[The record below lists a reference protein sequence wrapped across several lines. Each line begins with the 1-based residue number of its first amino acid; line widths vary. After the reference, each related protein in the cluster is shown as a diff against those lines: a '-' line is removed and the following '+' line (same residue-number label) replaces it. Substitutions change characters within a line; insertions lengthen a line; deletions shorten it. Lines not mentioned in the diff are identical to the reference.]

1 MITPYLWHNPRYLL
15 SQQNHKTLTLMTSS
29 ALPTLLATD
38 PSIVD
43 LAMTTSI
50 AINGTV
56 ANNTVISETLISRS
70 LSAAEYNSTHEAML
84 ARTLQRIAV
93 KKEQGLR
100 SPDELWIV
108 DHNDVYTLG
117 QASKKEHILQH
128 TTTPIIQTDR
138 GGQVTWH
145 GHGQLVI
152 YWLFDLHSLGWSVR
166 HLVSHAEQAIE
177 DVLNDCLKA
186 TESNAAVSTNTI
198 SAHARR
204 DAPGV
209 YLYSNAGPDTDT
221 DTDKDNTIMLGKIA
235 SLGFKIKHGFSYHGI
250 ALNINCDLAAFNAI
264 NPCGYAGM
272 QMLRIADFIS
282 MTDSIDDAVANGANK
297 NSNESDKS
305 LSYEQ
310 VTQKLIDN
318 IAQRHAGL
326 IELRAIGT
334 K

>member
-1 MITPYLWHNPRYLL
+1 
-15 SQQNHKTLTLMTSS
+15 MTQH
-29 ALPTLLATD
+29 
-38 PSIVD
+38 
-43 LAMTTSI
+43 
-50 AINGTV
+50 
-56 ANNTVISETLISRS
+56 ISDTLISKVFSSADYNPTHDAMLKRS
-70 LSAAEYNSTHEAML
+70 LE
-84 ARTLQRIAV
+84 RIAL
-93 KKEQGLR
+93 KKDQGLR
-100 SPDELWIV
+100 TPDELWIV

-117 QASKKEHILQH
+117 QAGKEEHILQR
-128 TTTPIIQTDR
+128 TDTPIIKTDR

-166 HLVSHAEQAIE
+166 NLVSHAEQAIE
-177 DVLNDCLKA
+177 DVVNDCVASQTSKSTKMA
-186 TESNAAVSTNTI
+186 ISNRINPTTNAITTI

-209 YLYSNAGPDTDT
+209 YLYADNSLSDNAYDNANNLNNTDSLDDDATSNAPADDA
-221 DTDKDNTIMLGKIA
+221 IMLGKIA

-250 ALNINCDLAAFNAI
+250 ALNLNCDLSAFNAI

-272 QMLRIADFIS
+272 QMLRLADFVA
-282 MTDSIDDAVANGANK
+282 MQDPTDEQMRVA
-297 NSNESDKS
+297 

-318 IAQRHAGL
+318 IAQRHAGS
-326 IELRAIGT
+326 ITLRPIAS

>member
-1 MITPYLWHNPRYLL
+1 M
-15 SQQNHKTLTLMTSS
+15 TLHSN
-29 ALPTLLATD
+29 D
-38 PSIVD
+38 
-43 LAMTTSI
+43 
-50 AINGTV
+50 
-56 ANNTVISETLISRS
+56 TLISDTLLSKS
-70 LSAAEYNSTHEAML
+70 LIAADYNPTHDAML
-84 ARTLQRIAV
+84 QRTLERIAL

-100 SPDELWIV
+100 TPDELWIV

-117 QASKKEHILQH
+117 QAGKEEHILRH
-128 TTTPIIQTDR
+128 TNTPIIKTDR

-177 DVLNDCLKA
+177 DVVNDCLKNHPLA
-186 TESNAAVSTNTI
+186 TTTNV

-209 YLYSNAGPDTDT
+209 YLYANHADNIANDDIDKSNI
-221 DTDKDNTIMLGKIA
+221 DKNANKPNDDAIMIGKIA

-250 ALNINCDLAAFNAI
+250 ALNVDCDLAAFNAI

-272 QMLRIADFIS
+272 QMLRLSDFTAMSAQLAD
-282 MTDSIDDAVANGANK
+282 ALN
-297 NSNESDKS
+297 
-305 LSYEQ
+305 YEQ

-326 IELRAIGT
+326 IGLRAIAP

>member
-1 MITPYLWHNPRYLL
+1 M
-15 SQQNHKTLTLMTSS
+15 TLHSN
-29 ALPTLLATD
+29 D
-38 PSIVD
+38 
-43 LAMTTSI
+43 
-50 AINGTV
+50 
-56 ANNTVISETLISRS
+56 TLISDTLLSKS
-70 LSAAEYNSTHEAML
+70 LIAADYNPTHDAML
-84 ARTLQRIAV
+84 QRTLKRIAL

-100 SPDELWIV
+100 TPDELWIV

-117 QASKKEHILQH
+117 QAGKEEHILQH
-128 TTTPIIQTDR
+128 TTTPIIKTDR

-177 DVLNDCLKA
+177 DVVNDCLKNHPLA
-186 TESNAAVSTNTI
+186 TTTNI

-209 YLYSNAGPDTDT
+209 YLYANHADTISNNDIDKNDTN
-221 DTDKDNTIMLGKIA
+221 KSNNELNDNAIMIGKIA

-250 ALNINCDLAAFNAI
+250 ALNVDCDLAAFNAI

-272 QMLRIADFIS
+272 QMLRLSDFSAMDTQLAD
-282 MTDSIDDAVANGANK
+282 ALN
-297 NSNESDKS
+297 
-305 LSYEQ
+305 YEQ

-326 IELRAIGT
+326 IELRAIAP
-334 K
+334 KS